1 MKRRRFDR
9 YMFDVIGYSN
19 TFKFLTKEERYEMA
33 CKEEREKAINAFKE
47 TNNYLLEEINK
58 GNHLTPENTLSK
70 FKELLNK

>member
-1 MKRRRFDR
+1 MTAEEYIDEKFK
-9 YMFDVIGYSN
+9 GN
-19 TFKFLTKEERYEMA
+19 TYTYAYHLCKHAIKMA